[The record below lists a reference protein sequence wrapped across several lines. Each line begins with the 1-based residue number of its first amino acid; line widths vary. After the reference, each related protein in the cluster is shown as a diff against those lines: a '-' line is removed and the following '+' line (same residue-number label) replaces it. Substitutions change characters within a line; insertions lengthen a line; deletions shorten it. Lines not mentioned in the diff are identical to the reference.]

1 MRDILERCNEKAV
14 LVRWT
19 KTKAGRTEASPQQ
32 VLSREG
38 CPGLGY
44 SEDRERWTG

>member
-1 MRDILERCNEKAV
+1 MRDILERCDEKAA

-32 VLSREG
+32 VCSGRG
-38 CPGLGY
+38 FP
-44 SEDRERWTG
+44 R